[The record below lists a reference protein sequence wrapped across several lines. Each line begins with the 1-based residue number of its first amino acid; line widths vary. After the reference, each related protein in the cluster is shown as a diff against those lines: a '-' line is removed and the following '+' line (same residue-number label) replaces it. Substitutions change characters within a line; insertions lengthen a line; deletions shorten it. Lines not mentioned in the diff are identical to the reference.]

1 MSASASHEPSA
12 RSPEDRSDFA
22 IVYEA
27 RDEMEAQIVRE
38 VLRDAGIPVIEVGQ
52 VGALYPFPIGP
63 LADESVAVP
72 ADRRE
77 EALRVLR
84 ETLESAEGLKEEV
97 REDQNQP
104 GE

>member
-1 MSASASHEPSA
+1 MSDSASDRPSTP
-12 RSPEDRSDFA
+12 SPDDRADFV

-72 ADRRE
+72 ADRQE
-77 EALRVLR
+77 EALRVLQ
-84 ETLESAEGLKEEV
+84 ETLESADGLEEEE

>member
-1 MSASASHEPSA
+1 MNASSSNEPSA
-12 RSPEDRSDFA
+12 RSPDEDRGDFV

-77 EALRVLR
+77 EAIRVLR
-84 ETLESAEGLKEEV
+84 ETLESAERL
-97 REDQNQP
+97 EDGSRQ